1 MAVQLIALL
10 LGTFVSEDLTC
21 LTAGTLVSRGQLTL
35 LAAVSACALGIF
47 FGDMGLWLTGRFL
60 GARVLSW
67 PRVSSALPS
76 TSVERFAI
84 WFEGHTAS
92 AILGSRFV
100 PGTRLPLY
108 LAAGAS
114 RSSFSRFAA
123 WTFVGGVLSTNALV
137 LGAAFLES
145 QIDTRLGG
153 WFFWGRYAALPV
165 VAGMLVIWRM
175 CVRARWQRIQQRLAA
190 SFSRIWRWEFWPM
203 WLFYAPVGLWVLW
216 LAVRHGGFGTLTAA
230 NPGIPD
236 GGVVGES
243 KFDIL
248 RRLPREWT
256 IPTALVEEGAFGH
269 RMKRLSAC
277 MEQRCWSFPL
287 VLKPDVGQR
296 GTGVRLVHT
305 MDDAA
310 EYLLRMTGPV
320 LAQPYHPGPFEAG
333 VFYYRLPGWKTGRI
347 LAITDKHF
355 PAVTGDGRS
364 SIEDLVWSHER
375 YRMQARTFL
384 ARLGARRRE
393 VPAPGARVSL
403 GIAGNHA
410 QGAMFTDGGWMSTPA
425 LESRIDAIAL
435 EYPGFYIGRFDVRY
449 SSPERFMAGED
460 IAIVELNGA
469 TAECTNIYDPDHS
482 LLSAYRTLFRQWRLV
497 FAIGSANRLG
507 GGSATSLD
515 RLLTLLKSHFRSSS
529 PFPIAD

>member
-1 MAVQLIALL
+1 MDIQLIPLL

-21 LTAGTLVSRGQLTL
+21 LTAGTFVARGQLTL
-35 LAAVSACALGIF
+35 LAAVVACAGGIF
-47 FGDMGLWLTGRFL
+47 FGDMALWFAGRLL

-67 PRVSSALPS
+67 PRVSSAFPS
-76 TSVERFAI
+76 TSVERFAV
-84 WFEGHTAS
+84 WFDSHAAS
-92 AILGSRFV
+92 AILGSRFA

-114 RSSFSRFAA
+114 RSSFPKFAA
-123 WTFVGGVLSTNALV
+123 WTFVGGVLSTSALV
-137 LGAAFLES
+137 LGTAFLEG

-153 WFFWGRYAALPV
+153 WFFWGRYAALLMLACTLV
-165 VAGMLVIWRM
+165 VWRM
-175 CVRARWQRIQQRLAA
+175 CLRGRWQRIQQRLAA
-190 SFSRIWRWEFWPM
+190 SLSRIWRWEFWPM
-203 WLFYAPVGLWVLW
+203 WLFYTPVGLWVLW
-216 LAVRHGGFGTLTAA
+216 LALRYGGFGTLTAA
-230 NPGIPD
+230 NPGMPD

-256 IPTALVEEGAFGH
+256 IPTALVEEAASGL
-269 RMKRLSAC
+269 RVKRLSAC
-277 MEQRCWSFPL
+277 MERRRWSFPL

-296 GTGVRLVHT
+296 GTGVRLVRT
-305 MDDAA
+305 MEEAA

-333 VFYYRLPGWKTGRI
+333 VFYYRLPGWKRGRI

-364 SIEDLVWSHER
+364 SIEDLIWGHER

-410 QGAMFTDGGWMSTPA
+410 QGTMFTDGGWMATPA

-449 SSPERFMAGED
+449 GSPEGFMAGED

-469 TAECTNIYDPDHS
+469 TAECTNIYDPAHS
-482 LLSAYRTLFRQWRLV
+482 LFSAYRTLFRQWRLV

-507 GGSATSLD
+507 GGSVSSIE
-515 RLLTLLKSHFRSSS
+515 RLLTLLKSHCRSSS